1 MTLLERKEEAAPFIF
16 LDTDKNTLILRR
28 KGSFVDLTEFRF
40 DAVLP
45 STARQID
52 VYNTAARAVVMD
64 VLNGFNGTV
73 MAYGQ
78 TGAGKTYTLSAKHP
92 TAHGIITAIAGIIP
106 RSAAEIF
113 EKADADREFEYH
125 VSMSYIQIYMEQIQ
139 DLLRPESC
147 NMQIREGDNGVFVSG
162 VKDIKVKSVEDCMRL
177 LMLGDQNRCFAFTKL
192 NAHSSRSHAI
202 VILTVEK
209 KPARTLQRTQ
219 GYKTS
224 SLTTTHWPNAGSS
237 CFGESQR
244 VLVGKLF
251 LVDLAGSERLKK
263 SGSEGLRASEAMSV
277 NLSLTCLGKCISA
290 RTDPNKTHVPFRD
303 SKLTRLLQE
312 SLGGNAKTALVIN
325 IAPCSEYMQESLS
338 SLQFGSRAMKVA
350 TRPILNVEEEFKVLT
365 KSLQE
370 TLELQDEKLHSLQVS
385 MLAKEDQLLEARKS
399 LAEKAQQLQ
408 ELQEQQN
415 STNLKFVEQMRVKE
429 EGWKQRIAAAMCRLN
444 NVKETTEEVHKRV
457 ISLSLSQLSL
467 VSYFCMLQF
476 MLKIDHL
483 QAELLRL
490 KEAANRHS
498 HNSRSS
504 PFHVLSNGFAK

>member
-92 TAHGIITAIAGIIP
+92 TAHGIIP

-113 EKADADREFEYH
+113 EKADSDREFEYH

-209 KPARTLQRTQ
+209 KPARNLQRTQ
-219 GYKTS
+219 G
-224 SLTTTHWPNAGSS
+224 
-237 CFGESQR
+237 

-385 MLAKEDQLLEARKS
+385 MLAKEDQLVEARKS

-444 NVKETTEEVHKRV
+444 NVKETTEEVHKMV
-457 ISLSLSQLSL
+457 ISLSLSLSAL
-467 VSYFCMLQF
+467 ISFIFLHVAIYA
-476 MLKIDHL
+476 DHL

-504 PFHVLSNGFAK
+504 PFHVLSNGFAKVHHVFSAGSL